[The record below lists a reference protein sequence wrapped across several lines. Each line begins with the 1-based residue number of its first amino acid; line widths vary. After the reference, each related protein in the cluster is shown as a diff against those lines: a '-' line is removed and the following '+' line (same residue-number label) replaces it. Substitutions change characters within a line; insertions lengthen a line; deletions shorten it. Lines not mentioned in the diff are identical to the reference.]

1 MKIDY
6 VARGIVDGESG
17 DERGH
22 YEKLQSDAERE
33 AQGQFPSPA
42 TTEGETEGGEFAAVG
57 DAEEKP
63 AEKKKCDD
71 QGQGVPEKLITG
83 WQIPGVREDH
93 ASDFDVEE
101 KYGDNEEDDFVD
113 WAHVGIVAEEDAL
126 DPT

>member
-22 YEKLQSDAERE
+22 YEKLQSDTERE

-42 TTEGETEGGEFAAVG
+42 TTESETEGGEFAAVG
-57 DAEEKP
+57 DAKEKP

-71 QGQGVPEKLITG
+71 QGQGVPEKLITEG
-83 WQIPGVREDH
+83 QIPGEGEDD

-101 KYGDNEEDDFVD
+101 KYGDSKEDDFVD
-113 WAHVGIVAEEDAL
+113 WAHIGIVAEEDAL
-126 DPT
+126 DPA